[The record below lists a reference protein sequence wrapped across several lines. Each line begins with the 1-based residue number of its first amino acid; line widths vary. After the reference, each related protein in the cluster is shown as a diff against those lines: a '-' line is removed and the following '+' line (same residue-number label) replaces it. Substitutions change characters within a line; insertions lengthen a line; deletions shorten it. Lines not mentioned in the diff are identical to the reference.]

1 MDSIKKSFLEA
12 QQVLADFLEDEEKL
26 KQVGLAAEILS
37 RVLKNGGKVISCGNG
52 GRFRGDRPALPAM
65 AISDPTHL
73 TCVANDFGF
82 EYVFSRY
89 VEAHGK
95 AGDVL
100 LAISTSGNSENIV
113 KAVDAAHRKGM
124 LVIGLTGKDGGKMK
138 NMCDV
143 NICVPWNGYSDR
155 IQEIHIKVIHIL
167 IEQIE
172 AHLFLE

>member
-12 QQVLADFLEDEEKL
+12 QQVLADFVEDEEKL

-37 RVLKNGGKVISCGNG
+37 RVLKNGGKVISCGN

-113 KAVDAAHRKGM
+113 KAVDAAHCKGM

>member
-12 QQVLADFLEDEEKL
+12 QQVLADFVEDEEKL
-26 KQVGLAAEILS
+26 KQVGLAAEVLS
-37 RVLKNGGKVISCGNG
+37 RVLKNGGKVISW
-52 GRFRGDRPALPAM
+52 GDRPALPAM

-172 AHLFLE
+172 AHLFSEQ